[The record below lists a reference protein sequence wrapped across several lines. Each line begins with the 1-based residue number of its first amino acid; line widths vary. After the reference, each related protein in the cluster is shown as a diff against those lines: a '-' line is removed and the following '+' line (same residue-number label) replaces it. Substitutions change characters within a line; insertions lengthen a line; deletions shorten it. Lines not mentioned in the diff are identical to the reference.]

1 MKKKLKHSP
10 LKYITMFRFLFI
22 CFALPIITNAFS
34 LHFNHKVPFIC
45 EVHDIDVNDVEP
57 EEMDQLRFLL
67 KTTPVL
73 VFKNQRID
81 PRDQFR
87 FCAEFDRQH
96 TTDIVH
102 PFGETAVPSCPQ
114 IALRGKGHIKDL
126 FGVVDK
132 PIRNFKA
139 FEYTPVWHQDLVGTK
154 DRYPTKISSIYM
166 LQPSKTGGST
176 LFASMEKAYENM
188 GSNHKNYNTLQ
199 ACYSSKSG
207 INALMDHTG
216 YGRID
221 DQLKYNIE
229 TLKTLQDDL
238 VIQPLI
244 TYPDSS
250 SRKKTLMLNPPKFCG
265 FFGIPFEK
273 SRTLMNSIMNEYV
286 LTENNVGE
294 VKYDQYDL
302 AVYDNRRVIHSS
314 TPTAAVRGTRIISL
328 LLLDTRE
335 PFVPLI
341 PPVFRS

>member
-1 MKKKLKHSP
+1 
-10 LKYITMFRFLFI
+10 MFHFLVF
-22 CFALPIITNAFS
+22 CFLVLPVFTNAFS
-34 LHFNHKVPFIC
+34 LQFNHKVPFIC
-45 EVHDIDVNDVEP
+45 DVHDIDVNDVEP
-57 EEMDQLRFLL
+57 EEMDKLRFLL

-73 VFKNQRID
+73 VFKNQRINS
-81 PRDQFR
+81 RDQFR

-96 TTDIVH
+96 TNDIVH
-102 PFGETAVPSCPQ
+102 PFQETAVPTCPQ
-114 IALRGKGHIKDL
+114 IALRGKGHIENL
-126 FGVVDK
+126 FGVIDK
-132 PIRNFKA
+132 PIRNSKA

-154 DRYPTKISSIYM
+154 DRYPTKISSIHM

-188 GSNHKNYNTLQ
+188 GSDSKKYNTLQ

-207 INALMDHTG
+207 LTALMDHTG

-221 DQLKYNIE
+221 DQLKYNME
-229 TLKTLQDDL
+229 TLKNLQDDL

-265 FFGIPFEK
+265 FFGLPFEK
-273 SRTLMNSIMNEYV
+273 SRTLMNYIMNEYV
-286 LTENNVGE
+286 LTDTNIGE

-302 AVYDNRRVIHSS
+302 VVFDNRRVIHSS
-314 TPTAAVRGTRIISL
+314 TPTAAIEGSRIISL

-335 PFVPLI
+335 PFVSLI

>member
-1 MKKKLKHSP
+1 
-10 LKYITMFRFLFI
+10 MFRFLFI
-22 CFALPIITNAFS
+22 SLALPVFTNAFS
-34 LHFNHKVPFIC
+34 IQSNHKVPFIC
-45 EVHDIDVNDVEP
+45 EVHDIDVNGVEP
-57 EEMDQLRFLL
+57 NTMNQLRFLM

-81 PRDQFR
+81 PQAQFR

-102 PFGETAVPSCPQ
+102 PFQETAVPVCPQ
-114 IALRGKGHIKDL
+114 IALRGKGHIQNL
-126 FGVVDK
+126 FDVVDK
-132 PIRNFKA
+132 PIRNSKA

-176 LFASMEKAYENM
+176 LFASMENAYENM
-188 GSNHKNYNTLQ
+188 GPDNKIFNTLQ

-207 INALMDHTG
+207 LSALMDYTG
-216 YGRID
+216 YCRID
-221 DQLKYNIE
+221 EDLKYNME
-229 TLKTLQDDL
+229 TLKKLQDDL
-238 VIQPLI
+238 VIQPLV

-250 SRKKTLMLNPPKFCG
+250 SKKKTLMLNPPKFCG
-265 FFGIPFEK
+265 FFGLTFDK
-273 SRTLMNSIMNEYV
+273 SRDIMNRIMNNYV

-302 AVYDNRRVIHSS
+302 VVFNNRRVIHSS
-314 TPTAAVRGTRIISL
+314 TPTAAIEGNRIISL

-335 PFVPLI
+335 PVVPLI
-341 PPVFRS
+341 PSVFRPSV